1 MNYSYVMGID
11 DINKLK
17 EENFEIQQFGNSFG
31 VVFSDEKIKLFEEYI
46 CKSLKNGFWN
56 EYLGKDK
63 VFIFKFKNGEIKR
76 YVLNEDNEQE
86 ILKLCCEFASYEF
99 ESIDKMLRK
108 NEFYAENYYNKYC
121 MDSIFIDFLISA
133 KKGTYANSTVEKV
146 DSSRLGSS
154 DYHYETNIKGNNY
167 IYHDTYFGG
176 TKFMGEEV
184 VYCNSNKPI
193 WGMNYYGVTLDKTLG
208 EEAMDNA
215 LRPALIKVGEDK
227 NVIPVRGPGKYENNG
242 YTYIFKTT
250 GTIENFDGI
259 EQIYK
264 SGKLIYELHC
274 YGGIIE

>member
-11 DINKLK
+11 NINKLK

-99 ESIDKMLRK
+99 ESIDKMLRE

-146 DSSRLGSS
+146 DSNRLGSS

-193 WGMNYYGVTLDKTLG
+193 WGMNYYGLTLDKTLG
-208 EEAMDNA
+208 ENAIDNA
-215 LRPALIKVGEDK
+215 LRLPHSL
-227 NVIPVRGPGKYENNG
+227 
-242 YTYIFKTT
+242 
-250 GTIENFDGI
+250 
-259 EQIYK
+259 
-264 SGKLIYELHC
+264 
-274 YGGIIE
+274 

>member
-11 DINKLK
+11 NINKLK
-17 EENFEIQQFGNSFG
+17 EENFGIQQFGNSFG

-99 ESIDKMLRK
+99 ESIDKMLRE

-121 MDSIFIDFLISA
+121 MD
-133 KKGTYANSTVEKV
+133 
-146 DSSRLGSS
+146 
-154 DYHYETNIKGNNY
+154 
-167 IYHDTYFGG
+167 
-176 TKFMGEEV
+176 
-184 VYCNSNKPI
+184 SNKPI

-227 NVIPVRGPGKYENNG
+227 NVIPVRGTGKYENNG
-242 YTYIFKTT
+242 YAYIFKTT
-250 GTIENFDGI
+250 GTVKNFDGI
-259 EQIYK
+259 KQIYK
-264 SGKLIYELHC
+264 NDILIYELHC